1 MSYPIMAGVKE
12 SMLKVLLVDDEAPI
26 LNNLNKVIPWTDMGM
41 EVIGLARSG
50 MDALV
55 FAEEHDPDLGLWDIR
70 MPVMDG
76 ITFIT
81 KLRDNGSSAEIFLLT
96 GYQEFEYARE
106 AIKLGVKDYI
116 SKPIH
121 YFELEERIREI
132 GEEIRK
138 KQAKEKYFSTVSL
151 IDSEMDPDSVKKA
164 PEQLMMSAVDYINT
178 HLGADL
184 GIEELSD
191 YLGISSSYFC
201 LLFKNHI
208 GITFVEYLTK
218 QRMEAAKFL
227 LNNSDKNIT
236 QIGAFVGYHE
246 RRYFTKV
253 FQKATGMTPSEFR
266 EVCGDSSDVVK

>member
-1 MSYPIMAGVKE
+1 
-12 SMLKVLLVDDEAPI
+12 MLKVLLVDDEAPI
-26 LNNLNKVIPWTDMGM
+26 LNNLNKVIPWNDLGM

-50 MDALV
+50 IEALSI
-55 FAEEHDPDLGLWDIR
+55 AEEHDPDLVLCDIR

-76 ITFIT
+76 LTFIT
-81 KLRDNGSSAEIFLLT
+81 KLRESGSDAEIFLLT

-106 AIKLGVKDYI
+106 AIKLRVKDYI

-121 YFELEERIREI
+121 YFELQDRIREI

-138 KQAKEKYFSTVSL
+138 KHVKEKYFNSVSL
-151 IDSEMDPDSVKKA
+151 IDSVPDPDSVKKP
-164 PEQLMMSAVDYINT
+164 PEQLMMIALDYINT
-178 HLGADL
+178 NLGADL

-191 YLGISSSYFC
+191 HLGISSSYFC
-201 LLFKNHI
+201 LLFKNHV

-227 LNNSDKNIT
+227 LTNSDKNIA

-266 EVCGDSSDVVK
+266 EVCSSSKAL

>member
-1 MSYPIMAGVKE
+1 MI
-12 SMLKVLLVDDEAPI
+12 KVLLVDDEAPI
-26 LNNLNKVIPWTDMGM
+26 LNNLNKVIPWKDMGM
-41 EVIGLARSG
+41 EVVGLARSG
-50 MDALV
+50 MDALEI
-55 FAEEHDPDLGLWDIR
+55 AKEHDPDLVLSDIR
-70 MPVMDG
+70 MPLMDG
-76 ITFIT
+76 LTFIT
-81 KLRDNGSSAEIFLLT
+81 KLRENGSTAEIFLLT

-106 AIKLGVKDYI
+106 AIKLRVKDYI

-138 KQAKEKYFSTVSL
+138 KQLKEKYLKTVSL
-151 IDSEMDPDSVKKA
+151 IESEPDPDTVKKT
-164 PEQLMMSAVDYINT
+164 PEQLMTSALDYINT
-178 HLGADL
+178 NLGADL

-201 LLFKNHI
+201 LLFKNHV
-208 GITFVEYLTK
+208 GFTFVEYLTK

-227 LNNSDKNIT
+227 LTNSDKNIA

-253 FQKATGMTPSEFR
+253 FQKSTGMTPSEFR
-266 EVCGDSSDVVK
+266 EVCGSTSVI